1 MLKLFRHKYWKQLLL
16 LPVVGTL
23 ALAMLAYLV
32 PGAADI
38 ELRDPAGLVAQVGDL
53 PLTQD
58 EVNQHYQRVAEQ
70 FGAQSGAFRQL
81 IMEQLIEDLIG
92 QRLVQYEAERL
103 GLEVS
108 PEEVRLRLRQ
118 IPFLYPGGK
127 FVGAETYRQIVE
139 REFRMSVPQFEEA
152 LRQQTLVAKM
162 FDWVTAGLTVSSA
175 EVEAEYRRRNE
186 RAQLEYVLFRPG
198 EMARGLEPGAEELP
212 AYFEKHRDSYRQPA
226 RRAMRYVALDYD
238 TLARRL
244 RVSPQ
249 ELQDYYQRN
258 RAAYQTPERVR
269 VRHILF
275 LLRSPAAAGEPE
287 GEAPRDPAAVRQKA
301 ESALAELRR
310 GKDFAALARQQ
321 SDDAGSKEKGGEL
334 GWVLRGQTVPAL
346 EQAIFSAPPGGAPQL
361 VETGYGLHLVQV
373 LAHEREQVKPL
384 AEVSGDIEKVLKEEK
399 VRREAME
406 QARQLVAAVRAG
418 RTLDQ
423 AAREAG
429 WPVLETGLFE
439 RDTPF
444 GPFGESRDF
453 QDAAFALPAETAG
466 QPNAPVSE
474 PVAVPPGYAVL
485 QLKQDQPARPATL
498 DEVRAEVVRAWRQ
511 ERGGELAREAAHQLA
526 TQAEQS
532 GDLKAA
538 ARKAGAA
545 VKTTGLFAR
554 DAFIPELGSARDLA
568 PVVFTLPVGGL
579 SPALPAGGNW
589 VVFRVAART
598 GADMS
603 KLTDQDRRAARNAL
617 LDQKRNLTWSVFQ
630 QSLKKKFLAEGKLKL
645 NQAAIDRLKKS

>member
-1 MLKLFRHKYWKQLLL
+1 MLKLFRHKYWKQVLL
-16 LPVVGTL
+16 LPIVGTL

-32 PGAADI
+32 PGTADVD
-38 ELRDPAGLVAQVGDL
+38 LRDPQGMVAQVGDL

-70 FGAQSGAFRQL
+70 FGAQNPAFKQL

-92 QRLVQYEAERL
+92 QRLVQYEAARL

-118 IPFLYPGGK
+118 VPYLYPGGQ

-139 REFRMSVPQFEEA
+139 RQFRMSVAQFEET

-162 FDWVTAGLTVSSA
+162 FDWVAAGLTVSSA
-175 EVEAEYRRRNE
+175 EVEAEYRRRSE
-186 RAQLEYVLFRPG
+186 RAQIEYVLFRPE
-198 EMARGLEPGAEELP
+198 EMARSLEPGAEELR

-226 RRAMRYVALDYD
+226 RRAVRYVALDYD
-238 TLARRL
+238 TLGQRL
-244 RVSPQ
+244 RVTQQ

-275 LLRSPAAAGEPE
+275 LLRSPE
-287 GEAPRDPAAVRQKA
+287 GEAARDPAAVRQQA

-310 GKDFAALARQQ
+310 GKDFAALARQH

-346 EQAIFSAPPGGAPQL
+346 EQAIFSAPPGGSPQL

-373 LAHEREQVKPL
+373 LAHEPEQVKPL
-384 AEVSGDIEKVLKEEK
+384 AEVRNEIERVLKDDK
-399 VRREAME
+399 VRREALE

-418 RTLDQ
+418 KTLDQ
-423 AAREAG
+423 AARQAG

-444 GPFGESRDF
+444 GPFGEGRDF
-453 QDAAFALPAETAG
+453 QEAAFALPAETAG
-466 QPNAPVSE
+466 QPAARVSE

-511 ERGGELAREAAHQLA
+511 ERGGELAREAAHRLA
-526 TQAEQS
+526 TQAEQA

-568 PVVFTLPVGGL
+568 PVVFTLPLGGL

-617 LDQKRNLTWSVFQ
+617 LDQKRNLTWTVFQ
-630 QSLKKKFLAEGKLKL
+630 QNLKKKFLAEGKLKL
-645 NQAAIDRLKKS
+645 NQAAIDRLKKP